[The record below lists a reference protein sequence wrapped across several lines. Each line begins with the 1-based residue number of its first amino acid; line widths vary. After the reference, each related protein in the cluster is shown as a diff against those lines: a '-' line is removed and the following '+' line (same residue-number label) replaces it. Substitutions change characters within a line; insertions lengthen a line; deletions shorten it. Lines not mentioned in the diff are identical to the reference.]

1 MIHHSSAPR
10 PVSQD
15 GPALTE
21 ADFHAIA
28 ALLRRIAGITLS
40 DSKRDLVFGRLNRRL
55 RVLGLR
61 SFAEYRA
68 VLDGPDGEAERGEMI
83 NALTTN
89 LTSFFREPHHFTWLA
104 SPVLSDLVTAGGPRR
119 LRIWSA
125 ACSTGQEPYSIAM
138 VLHNALRNKGA
149 WDARIL
155 ATDIDTNVVE
165 TAMRGRYDA
174 ESVRTIPA
182 EYARLTE
189 QHADGTFSM
198 SEALRR
204 YIAFKP
210 LNLLNPLS
218 MHGPFDVIFCRNV
231 VIYFEKDVQR
241 TLFDRMADLL
251 GPGGVLFIGHSETL
265 LGVSDRFENLG
276 RTTYRKRD

>member
-1 MIHHSSAPR
+1 LAPR

-15 GPALTE
+15 GPALTD

-28 ALLRRIAGITLS
+28 ALLRQIAGITLS

-68 VLDGPDGEAERGEMI
+68 VLDGPDGEVERGEMI

-104 SPVLSDLVTAGGPRR
+104 NPVLSDMIRTGGPRR

-138 VLHNALRNKGA
+138 VLYNALRNKGA

-155 ATDIDTNVVE
+155 ATDIDTNVIE
-165 TAMRGRYDA
+165 TAMQGRYDP
-174 ESVRTIPA
+174 ESASTIPA
-182 EYARLTE
+182 EFARLIDRR
-189 QHADGTFSM
+189 ADGTAAM
-198 SEALRR
+198 PDVLKKL
-204 YIAFKP
+204 ITFKP
-210 LNLLNPLS
+210 LNLLNAWP
-218 MHGPFDVIFCRNV
+218 MRGPFDVIFCRNV
-231 VIYFEKDVQR
+231 VIYFDKDVQR

-251 GPGGVLFIGHSETL
+251 APGGILFIGHSETL

-276 RTTYRKRD
+276 RTTYRKLD